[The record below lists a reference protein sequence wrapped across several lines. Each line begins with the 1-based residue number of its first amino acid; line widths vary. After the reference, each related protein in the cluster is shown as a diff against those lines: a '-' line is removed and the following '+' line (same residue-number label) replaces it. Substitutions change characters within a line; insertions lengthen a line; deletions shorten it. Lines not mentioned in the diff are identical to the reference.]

1 MYERANMNV
10 VNMRS
15 EQSERRVA
23 IALLSYAQS
32 LSWSKLHASLLSL
45 SAQHDTNSERSERA
59 KSVAMRSMSE
69 ASTE

>member
-1 MYERANMNV
+1 MNV

-45 SAQHDTNSERSERA
+45 SAQHDGVSIASVVNRSAATSNERSEA
-59 KSVAMRSMSE
+59 QHGVRSK
-69 ASTE
+69 